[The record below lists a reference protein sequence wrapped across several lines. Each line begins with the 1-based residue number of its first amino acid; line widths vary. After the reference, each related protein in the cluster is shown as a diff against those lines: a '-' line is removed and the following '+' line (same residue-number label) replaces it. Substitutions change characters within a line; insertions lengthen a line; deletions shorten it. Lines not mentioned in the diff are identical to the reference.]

1 MKMHFSSL
9 KKHLSYPQLHTSM
22 LKSILS
28 LKEIYEFT
36 QPTKPNLT
44 SPMLLNVSNLAK
56 IHFPSQKIISPKLIQ
71 NKIMFGR
78 KTLITMAA
86 FIAIMRGL
94 LLSCVY

>member
-1 MKMHFSSL
+1 MHFSSL
-9 KKHLSYPQLHTSM
+9 KNISPISQLHITM

-44 SPMLLNVSNLAK
+44 SPMLLNVFNLAK

-86 FIAIMRGL
+86 FITLRIGL